1 MDKDK
6 GFVSVP
12 NRLYMAI
19 ITYGFT
25 QIQMIV
31 VLHIVRKTYGWRKQ
45 KDRIAISV
53 IAKELNKKRQLISRT
68 VSDLQKLSVI
78 GIERSR
84 NGVPPVMWIQD
95 PKNWDKPETVEFHA
109 TTGFHET
116 FRTQTCNRTVSG
128 GETVEF
134 QEPATE
140 QFHTTYNTDT
150 ITDKTTEIPIDPS
163 EDDDGEDPLVLWERI
178 KHEYEHL

>member
-95 PKNWDKPETVEFHA
+95 PKNWDKPETVEF
-109 TTGFHET
+109 
-116 FRTQTCNRTVSG
+116 
-128 GETVEF
+128 